1 MRNFGKECLSFI
13 FENISPVNYVI
24 QGFYIDQKHIVML
37 LEDNFSNLIPQS
49 TIFYVLTKVDQNI
62 RLDAFGECP
71 RKLN

>member
-13 FENISPVNYVI
+13 FENIFPVNYVI

-49 TIFYVLTKVDQNI
+49 KIFYVLTKVDQNI
-62 RLDAFGECP
+62 Q
-71 RKLN
+71 